1 MKICKDNRV
10 IEVTEKAFAV
20 IYQTLGYLE
29 YVETADPEE
38 EKPAKAKR
46 GK

>member
-1 MKICKDNRV
+1 MKIHKDNHV
-10 IEVTEKAFAV
+10 LEVTEKAFAV
-20 IYQTLGYLE
+20 IYQPLGYRE
-29 YVETADPEE
+29 YVETDDPEE